1 MPRYK
6 MVNGERVQ
14 LTAEEEAARDAEEAA
29 WEAGAKDR
37 AMANLRSKRDS
48 LLKETDHYGL
58 SDVTITDAMTT
69 YRQEL
74 RDLPGTVADDATAAD
89 VDAVTFP
96 TKPE

>member
-37 AMANLRSKRDS
+37 AMANLRSKRNS

-58 SDVTITDAMTT
+58 SDVTMTDAMTT

-96 TKPE
+96 TKP

>member
-14 LTAEEEAARDAEEAA
+14 LTAEEEAARDAEEAS

-37 AMANLRSKRDS
+37 AMANLRSKRNS

>member
-37 AMANLRSKRDS
+37 AMANLRIKRNN
-48 LLKETDHYGL
+48 LLKETDYYAL
-58 SDVTITDAMTT
+58 SDVTMTDAMTT

-96 TKPE
+96 TKP

>member
-1 MPRYK
+1 

-37 AMANLRSKRDS
+37 AMANLRTKRNN
-48 LLKETDHYGL
+48 LLKETDYYAL
-58 SDVTITDAMTT
+58 SDVTMTDAMTT

-96 TKPE
+96 TKP

>member
-37 AMANLRSKRDS
+37 AMANLRSKRNS

-58 SDVTITDAMTT
+58 SDVTMSDDMKKYRQDLRDITDGVNTEAK
-69 YRQEL
+69 
-74 RDLPGTVADDATAAD
+74 AKNKI
-89 VDAVTFP
+89 FP

>member
-14 LTAEEEAARDAEEAA
+14 LTAEEESARDAEEAA

-37 AMANLRSKRDS
+37 SMANLRAKRNS

-58 SDVTITDAMTT
+58 SDVTMSEAMTT

-74 RDLPGTVADDATAAD
+74 RDLPGTVADSDTASD
-89 VDAVTFP
+89 VDSITFP
-96 TKPE
+96 TKP

>member
-29 WEAGAKDR
+29 WNAGAKDR
-37 AMANLRSKRDS
+37 SMANLRAKRNN

-58 SDVTITDAMTT
+58 SDVTMTDAMTT

-96 TKPE
+96 TKP

>member
-29 WEAGAKDR
+29 WNAGAKDR
-37 AMANLRSKRDS
+37 AMANLRSKRNS

>member
-1 MPRYK
+1 MADRYK

-37 AMANLRSKRDS
+37 AMANLRTKRNN
-48 LLKETDHYGL
+48 LLKETDYYAL
-58 SDVTITDAMTT
+58 SDVTMTDAMTT

-96 TKPE
+96 TKP

>member
-29 WEAGAKDR
+29 WNAGAKDR
-37 AMANLRSKRDS
+37 SMANLRAKRNN

-58 SDVTITDAMTT
+58 SDVTMSDAMST

-74 RDLPGTVADDATAAD
+74 RDLPSTVADDDTASD
-89 VDAVTFP
+89 VDAITFP
-96 TKPE
+96 TKP

>member
-14 LTAEEEAARDAEEAA
+14 LTAEEEASRNAEEAA
-29 WEAGAKDR
+29 WESGAKDR
-37 AMANLRSKRDS
+37 AMANLRSKRNS

-58 SDVTITDAMTT
+58 SDVTMSEDMTT

-74 RDLPGTVADDATAAD
+74 RDLPSTVADDDEASD
-89 VDAVTFP
+89 VDSITFP
-96 TKPE
+96 TKP

>member
-37 AMANLRSKRDS
+37 AMANLRSKRNS

-58 SDVTITDAMTT
+58 SDVTMSADMTT

-74 RDLPGTVADDATAAD
+74 RDLPGTVADDATADD

-96 TKPE
+96 TKP

>member
-37 AMANLRSKRDS
+37 SMANLRAKRNN

-96 TKPE
+96 TKP

>member
-37 AMANLRSKRDS
+37 AMANLRAKRNN
-48 LLKETDHYGL
+48 LLKETDYYAL
-58 SDVTITDAMTT
+58 SDVTMTDAMTT
-69 YRQEL
+69 YRQEW

-96 TKPE
+96 TKP

>member
-37 AMANLRSKRDS
+37 AMANLRIKRNN
-48 LLKETDHYGL
+48 LLKETAYYAL
-58 SDVTITDAMTT
+58 SDVTMTDAMTT

-96 TKPE
+96 TKP